1 MKEYDLLI
9 KEYDERVLRGKG
21 KSFEDASL
29 EIDDKINSGDIY
41 LDPVNYSREIVNYNS
56 KKITKKIRIVI
67 EYDPITKINSI
78 ECGDI
83 KSEYSSGKTVRDLE
97 TDFINFCEVHME
109 DREIEADKDLENEL
123 NEEMEMI

>member
-29 EIDDKINSGDIY
+29 EIEDKINSGDIY

-56 KKITKKIRIVI
+56 KKITKKIKIVI
-67 EYDPITKINSI
+67 EYDPITKKNSI

-109 DREIEADKDLENEL
+109 DREIEVDKDLENEL

>member
-29 EIDDKINSGDIY
+29 EIEDKINSGDIY

-56 KKITKKIRIVI
+56 KKITKKIKIVI
-67 EYDPITKINSI
+67 EYDPITKKNSI

-97 TDFINFCEVHME
+97 TDFINFCEVHLE
-109 DREIEADKDLENEL
+109 DREIEVDKDLENEL
-123 NEEMEMI
+123 NEEREMI

>member
-9 KEYDERVLRGKG
+9 KEYDERVLRGRG

-29 EIDDKINSGDIY
+29 ELEGKINSGDIY

-56 KKITKKIRIVI
+56 KKITEKIKIVI
-67 EYDPITKINSI
+67 EYDPITKKSSI

-83 KSEYSSGKTVRDLE
+83 KSEYNSGKTVRDLE

-109 DREIEADKDLENEL
+109 DREIEVDKDLENEL
-123 NEEMEMI
+123 NEEREMI

>member
-29 EIDDKINSGDIY
+29 EIDDKINIGDIY

>member
-29 EIDDKINSGDIY
+29 EIEDKINSGDIY

-56 KKITKKIRIVI
+56 KKITKKTRIVV
-67 EYDPITKINSI
+67 EYDPITKKNSI

-123 NEEMEMI
+123 NEEREMI

>member
-29 EIDDKINSGDIY
+29 EIEDKINSGDIY

-67 EYDPITKINSI
+67 EYDPITKKNSI

-109 DREIEADKDLENEL
+109 DREIEADKDLEKEL

>member
-9 KEYDERVLRGKG
+9 KEYDERVLSGKG

-29 EIDDKINSGDIY
+29 EIEDKINSGDIY

-67 EYDPITKINSI
+67 EYDPITKKNSI

>member
-29 EIDDKINSGDIY
+29 EIEDKINSGDIY
-41 LDPVNYSREIVNYNS
+41 LDPVNYSREIINYNS

-67 EYDPITKINSI
+67 EYDPITKKNSI

-123 NEEMEMI
+123 NEEREMI

>member
-9 KEYDERVLRGKG
+9 KEYDERVLRGRG

-29 EIDDKINSGDIY
+29 ELENKINSGDIY

-56 KKITKKIRIVI
+56 KKITKKIKIVI
-67 EYDPITKINSI
+67 EYDPITKKNSI

-109 DREIEADKDLENEL
+109 DREIEVDKDLENEL
-123 NEEMEMI
+123 NEEREMI

>member
-29 EIDDKINSGDIY
+29 EIEDKINSGDIY

-67 EYDPITKINSI
+67 EYDPITKKNSI

-83 KSEYSSGKTVRDLE
+83 KSKYSSGKTVRDLE

-109 DREIEADKDLENEL
+109 DREIEVDKDLENEL

>member
-29 EIDDKINSGDIY
+29 EIEDKINSGDIY

-67 EYDPITKINSI
+67 EYDPITKKNSI

-83 KSEYSSGKTVRDLE
+83 KFEYSSGKTVRDLE

>member
-29 EIDDKINSGDIY
+29 EIEDKINSGDIY

-56 KKITKKIRIVI
+56 KKITKKIKIVI
-67 EYDPITKINSI
+67 EYDPITKKNSI
-78 ECGDI
+78 KCGDI

-123 NEEMEMI
+123 NEEREMI

>member
-29 EIDDKINSGDIY
+29 EIEDKINSGDIY

>member
-29 EIDDKINSGDIY
+29 EIEDKINSGDIY

-67 EYDPITKINSI
+67 EYDPITKKNSI

-109 DREIEADKDLENEL
+109 DREIEADEDLENEL
-123 NEEMEMI
+123 NEEREMM

>member
-9 KEYDERVLRGKG
+9 KEYDERVLREKG
-21 KSFEDASL
+21 KSFADASL
-29 EIDDKINSGDIY
+29 EIEDKINSGDIY

-56 KKITKKIRIVI
+56 KKITKKIKIVI
-67 EYDPITKINSI
+67 EYDPITKKNSI

-123 NEEMEMI
+123 NEEREMI